1 MVEREIEAWLSL
13 PGSFAAG
20 VDLIRRSG
28 GSPNMQRYVEA
39 LQRAYLPPGIR
50 QMLEAELRALFPAVT
65 VSAQQLPL
73 QAASNEPE
81 PESVT
86 SLREQGKA
94 LKKRESFLHAQM
106 VILSQQG
113 LSPERREQLYALAH
127 ELMEI
132 IEPQLDIIYEA
143 IKDYDK
149 NGKVPFSEKEKVV
162 RETVEKIKKRDSV
175 ISQVYRLRK
184 QLKQEGLTQ
193 EEQDQLASQLA
204 VKEAQLQQLDQEL
217 LIENV

>member
-1 MVEREIEAWLSL
+1 
-13 PGSFAAG
+13 
-20 VDLIRRSG
+20 
-28 GSPNMQRYVEA
+28 
-39 LQRAYLPPGIR
+39 
-50 QMLEAELRALFPAVT
+50 
-65 VSAQQLPL
+65 
-73 QAASNEPE
+73 
-81 PESVT
+81 
-86 SLREQGKA
+86 
-94 LKKRESFLHAQM
+94 
-106 VILSQQG
+106 
-113 LSPERREQLYALAH
+113 
-127 ELMEI
+127 MEI

>member
-1 MVEREIEAWLSL
+1 MVREIEAWFSL

-20 VDLIRRSG
+20 VDLLRRIGNS
-28 GSPNMQRYVEA
+28 SNMPRYTDA
-39 LQRAYLPPGIR
+39 LKRAYLPPGMR
-50 QMLEAELRALFPAVT
+50 QMLEGELRALLPAVST
-65 VSAQQLPL
+65 PAHQVQSPAL
-73 QAASNEPE
+73 ANE

-94 LKKRESFLHAQM
+94 LKKREAFLHAQM
-106 VILSQQG
+106 VMISRQEESDQ
-113 LSPERREQLYALAH
+113 RTDNLYEIAS

-132 IEPQLDIIYEA
+132 IQPQLDIIYEA

-149 NGKVPFSEKEKVV
+149 TGKVPFSEKEKVI

-184 QLKQEGLTQ
+184 QLKKGGLSQ
-193 EEQDQLASQLA
+193 EEVERISSNLK
-204 VKEAQLQQLDQEL
+204 VKEAQLQQIDEEL
-217 LIENV
+217 LIQNEHE